1 VTVAP
6 QAPETATEGAPRV
19 GPPLSTYSL
28 IDAVL
33 DAADALEISLYPW
46 QRYSLDVAMSVD
58 ADERFTYREV
68 AWIAARQN
76 GKTEVL
82 LPRIKWA
89 LDNGRRVIHTAQNR
103 LLPRK
108 VFQRVARIYP
118 DAKVRYANGQEEITT
133 KHGGSYMIVAP
144 QRGARG
150 ETADDLIIDELREM
164 EDFDFIAAA
173 EPTLTASDNP
183 QVLYLSNAGTELSVV
198 LNDLR
203 KRADSDPTLAYME
216 WSADPERAVDDREGW
231 LEANPSIGYGNLTL
245 KRLETL
251 YNKYREAGAL
261 PVFETEHLCRQVQS
275 MFPRLVLSSV
285 WMGARRT
292 LEVPLRASLGISVD
306 PAGKRASAV
315 LAWPQSDGT
324 IGMMVSADVTGDPVD
339 TTRLAADLEPIA
351 RAAGVHENVA
361 YDPWT
366 DKHLARH
373 FTGAKPIQGQD
384 FANASERFVRALETG
399 QLRWSDADALSN
411 DLPYAARKP
420 TQGTAWTADRS
431 NPERPITAVLAA
443 IRAVWLASNPQVQK
457 PQVY

>member
-1 VTVAP
+1 
-6 QAPETATEGAPRV
+6 
-19 GPPLSTYSL
+19 
-28 IDAVL
+28 
-33 DAADALEISLYPW
+33 
-46 QRYSLDVAMSVD
+46 
-58 ADERFTYREV
+58 
-68 AWIAARQN
+68 
-76 GKTEVL
+76 
-82 LPRIKWA
+82 
-89 LDNGRRVIHTAQNR
+89 
-103 LLPRK
+103 
-108 VFQRVARIYP
+108 
-118 DAKVRYANGQEEITT
+118 
-133 KHGGSYMIVAP
+133 
-144 QRGARG
+144 
-150 ETADDLIIDELREM
+150 
-164 EDFDFIAAA
+164 
-173 EPTLTASDNP
+173 
-183 QVLYLSNAGTELSVV
+183 
-198 LNDLR
+198 
-203 KRADSDPTLAYME
+203 
-216 WSADPERAVDDREGW
+216 
-231 LEANPSIGYGNLTL
+231 
-245 KRLETL
+245 
-251 YNKYREAGAL
+251 
-261 PVFETEHLCRQVQS
+261 
-275 MFPRLVLSSV
+275 
-285 WMGARRT
+285 
-292 LEVPLRASLGISVD
+292 VD

-420 TQGTAWTADRS
+420 TTGTAWTADRS